1 MTLGDGGDL
10 EEEETERRLVGGVL
24 DEGEGQS
31 SEVVKLGLCRLGAAL
46 TGRRRSRRSIVV

>member
-1 MTLGDGGDL
+1 MGDGGDL

-24 DEGEGQS
+24 DEDEGQS